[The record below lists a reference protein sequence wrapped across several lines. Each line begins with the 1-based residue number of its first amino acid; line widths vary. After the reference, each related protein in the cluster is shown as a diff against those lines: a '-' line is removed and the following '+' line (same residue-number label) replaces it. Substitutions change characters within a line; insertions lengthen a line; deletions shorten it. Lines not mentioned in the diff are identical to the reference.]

1 MPRSQYIQYKLYKKA
16 RNNIEN
22 EFDIVRVI
30 KTIRKVD
37 LIFKTMFSKY
47 QSFFIPILKNNVLQ
61 ASDVKLKDRDF
72 NIKEIQEIKKI
83 ENDKLKIFIST
94 LIM

>member
-47 QSFFIPILKNNVLQ
+47 
-61 ASDVKLKDRDF
+61 
-72 NIKEIQEIKKI
+72 
-83 ENDKLKIFIST
+83 
-94 LIM
+94 